1 MKENIKATINKDK
14 ANKYSLMVILTTE
27 YINWINSMEK
37 VSINGKM
44 DQYTTVNLIMVLD
57 KVMDNGVQA

>member
-1 MKENIKATINKDK
+1 
-14 ANKYSLMVILTTE
+14 
-27 YINWINSMEK
+27 MEK